1 MTATVAAP
9 QGTASPDPAAIVERD
24 YRPSAASGRPR
35 RSVTRTLGVRFIVPI
50 LLLVAWQ
57 LVSGQGWLSP
67 TVLPG
72 PLTILKSYGELWSTG
87 DLQAALPISL
97 QRAGLG
103 LLIGGLT
110 GLILGVAAGLWS
122 VAERVYDAPLQML
135 RTIPFIA
142 MVPLFVVWFGIG
154 EESKVALIVG
164 ASIFPVY
171 LNTYHGIRGIDR
183 RLLEVAQTFELSR
196 TEAIRLI
203 VVPLAMPGILVG
215 WRYAAGTALL
225 ALVAAEQINTTSG
238 IGYILNTANQFQRT
252 DIILAGILVY
262 AALGIVVDVIMRL
275 LEHLLLPWRSTHD
288 GK

>member
-1 MTATVAAP
+1 MTVVDTPAAPALATVEREFHQSQP
-9 QGTASPDPAAIVERD
+9 GRRTGTTRASA
-24 YRPSAASGRPR
+24 
-35 RSVTRTLGVRFIVPI
+35 LGVRFLVPV
-50 LLLVAWQ
+50 LLLLAWQ
-57 LVSGQGWLSP
+57 AFSSLGWLSP

-72 PLTILKSYGELWSTG
+72 PLTILAGYRELWEAG

-103 LLIGGLT
+103 LLIGGVA
-110 GLILGVAAGLWS
+110 GLILGVGAGLWS
-122 VAERVYDAPLQML
+122 LAERIYDAPLQML

-164 ASIFPVY
+164 ASVFPVY
-171 LNTYHGIRGIDR
+171 LNTYHAIRSIDR
-183 RLLEVAQTFELSR
+183 RLLEVGQTFELSR
-196 TEAIRLI
+196 TDAIRFI
-203 VVPLAMPGILVG
+203 VVPLATPGILVG

-238 IGYILNTANQFQRT
+238 IGYILNNANQFQRT

-262 AALGIVVDVIMRL
+262 AALGIVVDLVMRL
-275 LEHLLLPWRSTHD
+275 AEHVLLPWRSTHD
-288 GK
+288 G